1 MSLKRKVYISSS
13 SEDDVSSSA
22 SSTESDSTLSLE
34 EEKIIYHGFL
44 KCQAIKN
51 INNLPCDN
59 KHYYQQNNHY
69 LCGIHS
75 NKNNRTNLPKD
86 KNKSKNKLNNIVSHK
101 KNVDASLRERRPKGK
116 LVTKNNLL
124 LGKKGDIVC
133 YKME

>member
-1 MSLKRKVYISSS
+1 M
-13 SEDDVSSSA
+13 SSSA

-34 EEKIIYHGFL
+34 EKKNYLSWFL

-101 KNVDASLRERRPKGK
+101 KMLTHRYASVDRRGK